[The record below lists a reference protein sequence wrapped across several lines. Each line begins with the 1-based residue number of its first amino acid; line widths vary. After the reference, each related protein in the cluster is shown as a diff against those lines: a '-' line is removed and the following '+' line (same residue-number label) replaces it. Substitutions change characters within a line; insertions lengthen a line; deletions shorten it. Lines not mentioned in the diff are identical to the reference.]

1 MLWGLCAA
9 TLGLGFCSSGRNYV
23 VMSAPAQAAGLRF
36 PRQYPDFGRMC
47 LGKIYVHRRGR
58 RQWLLG
64 GLLEE

>member
-1 MLWGLCAA
+1 M
-9 TLGLGFCSSGRNYV
+9 SG
-23 VMSAPAQAAGLRF
+23 PAQAARLRF

-58 RQWLLG
+58 GQWLLG